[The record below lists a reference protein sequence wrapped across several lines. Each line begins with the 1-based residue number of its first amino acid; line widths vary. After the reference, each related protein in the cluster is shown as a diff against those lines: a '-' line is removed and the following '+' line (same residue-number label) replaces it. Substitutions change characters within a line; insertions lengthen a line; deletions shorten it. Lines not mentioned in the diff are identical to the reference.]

1 MKAQLIQQYIQST
14 LEHNATPQNVYLF
27 AKEAGI
33 TETEF
38 YTHFSG
44 LEAIEMSIYK
54 QWFDQTFER
63 CARSEPWIAYG
74 SREKVLAVFY
84 TFLEELLP
92 NRSFA
97 QFLEKRDFP
106 GIPKWPSY
114 LKTLRESFIEK
125 MKPILIQGIESK
137 ELTERKY
144 LDDKYVD
151 GLWVN
156 FLFVLKFWLNDTSS
170 GFEKTDAAIEKSVN
184 LGMDLMGKGPLDAA
198 LDFGKFLFQ
207 NR

>member
-1 MKAQLIQQYIQST
+1 
-14 LEHNATPQNVYLF
+14 
-27 AKEAGI
+27 
-33 TETEF
+33 
-38 YTHFSG
+38 
-44 LEAIEMSIYK
+44 
-54 QWFDQTFER
+54 
-63 CARSEPWIAYG
+63 
-74 SREKVLAVFY
+74 
-84 TFLEELLP
+84 
-92 NRSFA
+92 
-97 QFLEKRDFP
+97 
-106 GIPKWPSY
+106 
-114 LKTLRESFIEK
+114 